1 MVKEAFVEPWR
12 ENIAVRACRC
22 AGRRHSARLL
32 RRFRVTRSRVC
43 APVCR
48 AQEFVEVAKPLAQ
61 RANAA
66 AAAVIRSPTAAAV
79 AALPAP
85 PASEE
90 APAAEAAPPEP
101 RSHAPAPAPLI
112 VDLPACYFPAP
123 PGEEA
128 EPPRRAPAVARPA
141 VPGAEP
147 PPPPPPRNYFQGSGR
162 AAAPAPPIMMT
173 PLEIQ
178 RLANARAAA
187 ARQAQAQQHFAQH
200 AARPPLPSGAYVVGA
215 PASPPAHAV
224 AEAKRAREAAN
235 TAARAVADAAAP
247 AAASGDAPP
256 LSKRLD
262 DMFSVIET
270 LPRGVSAEAEDWAA
284 IAVAERAAALRG
296 AGGSSGS
303 LNGAFSAGAAEA
315 IAAAAAAR
323 EAASRGD
330 GGAGLRAAAAEAER
344 ARQRLAA
351 LRASH
356 PDSFPLNPKAL
367 YTPWRDDAQPAGQ
380 TGGGLALA
388 VDDDDD
394 YDRNPETHLVA
405 RALGPRWRVRLAAAM
420 AVFTAAIYLRGERAG
435 WGVEGTAGGLL
446 TWHAGDAA
454 AADAAPSNRTHAQL
468 SLVVRAAE
476 AGGEGALPLPP
487 PGAAGGE
494 ALQAQAA
501 AALDAAA
508 AAEQAAAI
516 ALAKETQTHA
526 PDAARRLLRQRTR
539 THTPAEA

>member
-1 MVKEAFVEPWR
+1 M
-12 ENIAVRACRC
+12 
-22 AGRRHSARLL
+22 
-32 RRFRVTRSRVC
+32 
-43 APVCR
+43 
-48 AQEFVEVAKPLAQ
+48 AKPLAQ

-66 AAAVIRSPTAAAV
+66 AAAVIRSPSAAAI
-79 AALPAP
+79 AALPEP
-85 PASEE
+85 PSAE
-90 APAAEAAPPEP
+90 APAAESQHPEP

-128 EPPRRAPAVARPA
+128 EPPRRAPVVARPA

-147 PPPPPPRNYFQGSGR
+147 PPPPPPRIYFQGSGR

-235 TAARAVADAAAP
+235 AAARAVADAAAP
-247 AAASGDAPP
+247 TAASGEAPP
-256 LSKRLD
+256 LSKRLE

-284 IAVAERAAALRG
+284 VAVAERAAAMRG

-303 LNGAFSAGAAEA
+303 LNGTFSAGAAEA

-367 YTPWRDDAQPAGQ
+367 YTPWRDDAPPAGRA
-380 TGGGLALA
+380 GPEVANEY
-388 VDDDDD
+388 DDDD
-394 YDRNPETHLVA
+394 YERNPETHLVA

-446 TWHAGDAA
+446 TWHAGDGA
-454 AADAAPSNRTHAQL
+454 AADATPSNRTHAQL

-476 AGGEGALPLPP
+476 AAGEGALPLLP
-487 PGAAGGE
+487 PGAAGGD
-494 ALQAQAA
+494 ALQAQAQ

-508 AAEQAAAI
+508 AAEQAAAT
-516 ALAKETQTHA
+516 ALPEAAQTRA
-526 PDAARRLLRQRTR
+526 PDAARRLLRRRTR
-539 THTPAEA
+539 THAR